1 MPKLLLIFLLTA
13 TQFSLF
19 AQVSDIISVKKRSGR
34 TIKSFY
40 ESSQIFFQTKDG
52 GYIEGPIA
60 KINHDSIYIRMY
72 TIQKGISSFGAYVF
86 DTLNTFLVNASYK
99 DIRRISVYQHHGSMR
114 QKLGLLMMIGG
125 AGYAALNLL
134 NGSFFNLPITDK
146 KNLKTL
152 GISAAVFG
160 AGFIN
165 NKFFAANSFSKKSD
179 RIVYISLNK

>member
-1 MPKLLLIFLLTA
+1 M
-13 TQFSLF
+13 F
-19 AQVSDIISVKKRSGR
+19 AQVSDIVSVRKRNGR

-40 ESSQIFFQTKDG
+40 ESSYISFQTKEG
-52 GYIEGPIA
+52 AYIEGPIE
-60 KINHDSIYIRMY
+60 KIHHDSIYVRMY
-72 TIQKGISSFGAYVF
+72 TIQKGLSPFGSYVF
-86 DTLNTFLVNASYK
+86 DTLNSYLLNTDYK
-99 DIRRISVYQHHGSMR
+99 DIRRISVYQHHGSIR

-146 KNLKTL
+146 KNLRTL
-152 GISAAVFG
+152 GISTAVFS

-179 RIVYISLNK
+179 QIIYISLNK